1 MDKILEKAGFI
12 KSEFQDEWV
21 KDGWT
26 IRWDEE
32 FVEIYENIDEST
44 PARYACVRREDFKLN
59 EFLFE
64 LELIS

>member
-12 KSEFQDEWV
+12 KSEFQNEWI

-32 FVEIYENIDEST
+32 FVEIYENIDESS
-44 PARYACVRREDFKLN
+44 PARYLCIDKKDFDLN
-59 EFLFE
+59 AFLF
-64 LELIS
+64 